1 MRVCTHTH
9 THIDCLRV
17 TWWSHFCKSTELII
31 SLFSEQFAITG
42 TVSIISGKKSNKP
55 FVSMRTIDS

>member
-9 THIDCLRV
+9 THIDCLRG